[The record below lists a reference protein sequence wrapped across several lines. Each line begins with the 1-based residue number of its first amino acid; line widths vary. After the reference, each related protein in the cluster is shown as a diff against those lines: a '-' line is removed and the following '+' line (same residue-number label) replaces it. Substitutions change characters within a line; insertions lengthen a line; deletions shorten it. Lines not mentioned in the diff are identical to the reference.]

1 MLLMMRLVC
10 WSLFTAYVSLLPAQA
25 CCSTQIRAADGGSV
39 VEQLGGSSLAASPA
53 RLCNEGAGVGD
64 RFPGGSREA
73 MEKPCPMIPMIWAM
87 RL

>member
-39 VEQLGGSSLAASPA
+39 VEQLGLIHQNSTQAQNALLSLCFQLEPSVI
-53 RLCNEGAGVGD
+53 C
-64 RFPGGSREA
+64 
-73 MEKPCPMIPMIWAM
+73 
-87 RL
+87 